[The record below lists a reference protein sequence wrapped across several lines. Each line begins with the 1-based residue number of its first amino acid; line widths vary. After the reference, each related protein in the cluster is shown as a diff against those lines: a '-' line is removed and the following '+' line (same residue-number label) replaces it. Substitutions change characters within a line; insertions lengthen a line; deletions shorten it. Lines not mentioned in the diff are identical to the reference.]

1 MTYGDTQ
8 INCEIG
14 RCKGYNG
21 GAIKNIKGTLKYM
34 EIQKYMI
41 VYL

>member
-14 RCKGYNG
+14 KCKEIN
-21 GAIKNIKGTLKYM
+21 GAIKNIKGTLKSIWRY
-34 EIQKYMI
+34 KNT
-41 VYL
+41 